1 MMGQP
6 VDVVIMG
13 QVFSV
18 TSEDGEEHIRRV
30 ASYVDEKMREI
41 AAGGKVVSSFTAAV
55 LAALNIASECQK
67 LQQKF
72 AEIDSSID
80 RLTARL
86 DAAVGAK
93 ENSTERATDRAP
105 YREERRRPG
114 R

>member
-1 MMGQP
+1 MAEP

-30 ASYVDEKMREI
+30 ASYVDGKMREM

-67 LQQKF
+67 LRQNL
-72 AEIDSSID
+72 ADTEAAID
-80 RLTARL
+80 RLTERL
-86 DAAVGAK
+86 GAASGTTTAGAK
-93 ENSTERATDRAP
+93 ERAVRN
-105 YREERRRPG
+105 G
-114 R
+114 

>member
-1 MMGQP
+1 MAKP

-30 ASYVDEKMREI
+30 ASYVDGKMREM

-67 LQQKF
+67 LRQNL
-72 AEIDSSID
+72 AETEAGID
-80 RLTARL
+80 RLTERL
-86 DAAVGAK
+86 GAASGTTPAGAK
-93 ENSTERATDRAP
+93 ERAVRN
-105 YREERRRPG
+105 G
-114 R
+114 